1 MRIEKLLDEG
11 LILSFKIKTTF
22 ILSGFISFLDNE
34 ATDAKSKNKINDRKS
49 ILKQFENNRLTN
61 ETQKSFAKY
70 YYN

>member
-11 LILSFKIKTTF
+11 LILRFKIKINF
-22 ILSGFISFLDNE
+22 IWSGFISFPDNE